1 MKKYEVTLS
10 SPHGAIAYIVEA
22 CDSDRAIARARK
34 MLVKDVGDRNATKY
48 RHSMAEETEKDENG

>member
-10 SPHGAIAYIVEA
+10 SPHGAIAYMVDA

-34 MLVKDVGDRNATKY
+34 RLAKDVGDHNARKY
-48 RHSMAEETEKDENG
+48 RHSIAEEMEKDENG

>member
-1 MKKYEVTLS
+1 MKRYEVTLS

-22 CDSDRAIARARK
+22 CDSDRAIAMARR
-34 MLVKDVGDRNATKY
+34 MLIKDVGYLNARKY